1 MDKKVLGYLGFKDTS
16 FNNEGCNFTEYTLIH
31 EDGFTIQISGL
42 CLTEILIDNK
52 WITVP
57 SCTNTTDVVKLINL
71 FKLPF

>member
-42 CLTEILIDNK
+42 CYTEIRVKNEWLH
-52 WITVP
+52 VP
-57 SCTNTTDVVKLINL
+57 NCKNVRDVVKLINL
-71 FKLPF
+71 FKL